1 METGFLTISQQ
12 SKPNEVKDAV
22 KVALQS
28 GYTHV
33 DAAAVYGNEAE
44 VGQGIKESGIDRKD
58 LYVSGLLKEPN
69 TWCSFK

>member
-1 METGFLTISQQ
+1 M
-12 SKPNEVKDAV
+12 

-28 GYTHV
+28 GFTHV

-58 LYVSGLLKEPN
+58 IYVSELLKECGLAKMSIN
-69 TWCSFK
+69 RGHLIK